1 MRAVQGRRKAAAAQ
15 FDVETFMAGLASKGV
30 VLGLYCDAFVRA
42 SRTAELSDEDQ
53 EALATHKSEIVKFLL
68 CNMKPV
74 R

>member
-15 FDVETFMAGLASKGV
+15 FDVESFMESLANKGV

-53 EALATHKSEIVKFLL
+53 VALTEHKPEIVKFLL

-74 R
+74 

>member
-15 FDVETFMAGLASKGV
+15 FDVESFMESLATKGV

-53 EALATHKSEIVKFLL
+53 VALTEHKPEIVKFLL

-74 R
+74 